1 MFGSSLGFQE
11 ILVICVVLIVVVGP
25 ERLPGMMKG
34 VGKALRQ
41 MRQASREIRT
51 SVGIDELM
59 RDDVM
64 RPPAPRPR
72 PVPSATVARAAALP
86 APDAQTANAPPAAP
100 PAAPLAAPPGT
111 VPAVAA
117 SVPPAPSPAAAA
129 PPEVA
134 AAPAESKPLDAK
146 SS

>member
-100 PAAPLAAPPGT
+100 HAAPPGT
-111 VPAVAA
+111 QPAVAPSA
-117 SVPPAPSPAAAA
+117 APAPSPAAAA

-134 AAPAESKPLDAK
+134 AAPAEPKPLDAK